1 MRLDH
6 LTVALGAVATITEAA
21 QEPSITQAPSAVL
34 QERQIGI
41 SSVHYTSCTISS
53 GLAVPQPS
61 GASCGLAAAAIK
73 SANSQLIQTYTDANS
88 TASYIACSE
97 NCLAASGC
105 TQIFFAAGST
115 CSLYSGTSLWAAG
128 TSGLTYYELACFEC
142 NQTPLSTSA
151 SGTKATASSRPK
163 VSTATAKISAS
174 SPTSSTQ
181 PAIPWTSVQTNPK
194 SYNMALTTV
203 FTPPPECTGS
213 FTQIGSNYWED
224 VIVPAP
230 HTTLTSCY
238 PSQFYS
244 SAVGAANSVPL
255 PPFNPLVCPSGWSS
269 LPYNTTYIV
278 CCPKCV
284 IFVSR
289 LMQTLMIS

>member
-6 LTVALGAVATITEAA
+6 LTVALSAVAAITEAA
-21 QEPSITQAPSAVL
+21 QEPGITQAPSAAL

-88 TASYIACSE
+88 TASYVACSE
-97 NCLAASGC
+97 NCLATSGC

-115 CSLYSGTSLWAAG
+115 CSLYSGTCLWAAG

-151 SGTKATASSRPK
+151 TGTKATASSTPK
-163 VSTATAKISAS
+163 VSTTTAKTSAS

-181 PAIPWTSVQTNPK
+181 PAIPWTSVQTKPK

-213 FTQIGSNYWED
+213 FTQIGSNYWEN

-278 CCPKCV
+278 CCPRCV

-289 LMQTLMIS
+289 LMPTLMIS